1 MSYLA
6 LLLESK
12 ARSLLSAL
20 FLERCLDNILEF
32 YVKRESG
39 KDLQRKKN
47 KMKKMSSLQSNKI
60 VSYDISIKLNQLIF
74 LDFFIF
80 SSFDEWNIYYCSNK

>member
-1 MSYLA
+1 MSHLA

-12 ARSLLSAL
+12 ARPLFGAL

-47 KMKKMSSLQSNKI
+47 KMKKMSSLQRNKI

-80 SSFDEWNIYYCSNK
+80 SSFNE

>member
-1 MSYLA
+1 MSHLA

-47 KMKKMSSLQSNKI
+47 KMKKMSSLQRNKI

-80 SSFDEWNIYYCSNK
+80 SSFNE

>member
-47 KMKKMSSLQSNKI
+47 KMKKMSSLQQSNKI

-74 LDFFIF
+74 LGFFF
-80 SSFDEWNIYYCSNK
+80 FFFDE